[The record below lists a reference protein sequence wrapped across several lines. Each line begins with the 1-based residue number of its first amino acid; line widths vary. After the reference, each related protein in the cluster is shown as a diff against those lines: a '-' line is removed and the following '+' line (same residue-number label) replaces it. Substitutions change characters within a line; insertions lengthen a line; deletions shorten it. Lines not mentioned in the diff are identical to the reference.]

1 MVGDSELAFFGEYG
15 LIPEEDIPGRPDV
28 QYVADHIRVC
38 LDCLEQGDFEF
49 VRGMNREI
57 LGGGWRDEVFER
69 VLEMR
74 VAPHWN
80 EIDAFMHEEY
90 GVAWTAGNACNI
102 LRFRIWICGRSFGKA
117 TQKSRKLT

>member
-1 MVGDSELAFFGEYG
+1 
-15 LIPEEDIPGRPDV
+15 
-28 QYVADHIRVC
+28 
-38 LDCLEQGDFEF
+38 
-49 VRGMNREI
+49 MNREI

-90 GVAWTAGNACNI
+90 GVAWTAAI
-102 LRFRIWICGRSFGKA
+102 LEKEAG
-117 TQKSRKLT
+117 RKLAQQ